1 MEGDVYMEIK
11 KQTYYFIMVLNMIA
25 KRYNLSIRETY
36 EFASKYK
43 GMEFLH
49 EFYDVE
55 HTLNTEDVIDD
66 VLAIC
71 SRNGG
76 VLA

>member
-1 MEGDVYMEIK
+1 MEIK
-11 KQTYYFIMVLNMIA
+11 KEAYYFIMILNMIA
-25 KRYNLSIRETY
+25 KRYNLSIRGAY

-43 GMEFLH
+43 GMEFLYK
-49 EFYDVE
+49 FYDVE
-55 HTLNTEDVIDD
+55 HTLNTEDVIED

>member
-1 MEGDVYMEIK
+1 MDMEIK
-11 KQTYYFIMVLNMIA
+11 KQTYYFIMVLSMIA
-25 KRYNLSIRETY
+25 KKYNLSIREVY

-43 GMEFLH
+43 GIKFLH

-71 SRNGG
+71 NRNGG
-76 VLA
+76 TLA

>member
-1 MEGDVYMEIK
+1 MEHK
-11 KQTYYFIMVLNMIA
+11 KQTYYFIMILNMIA
-25 KRYNLSIRETY
+25 KRYNLSIREAY
-36 EFASKYK
+36 EFANKYQ
-43 GMEFLH
+43 GMEFLY
-49 EFYDVE
+49 EFYDIE

-71 SRNGG
+71 SKNGG